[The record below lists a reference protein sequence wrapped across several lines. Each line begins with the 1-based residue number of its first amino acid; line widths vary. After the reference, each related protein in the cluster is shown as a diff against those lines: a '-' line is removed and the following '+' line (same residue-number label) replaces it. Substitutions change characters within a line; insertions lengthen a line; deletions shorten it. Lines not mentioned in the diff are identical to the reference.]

1 MAKRA
6 RKRQRKRRNGGR
18 GLVLVASALAVCAV
32 AALIFALDTPSD
44 PPRPVAAARPAPPP
58 VARSPAPARDAEPA
72 AGPTVPSPSAP
83 RYPPWLA
90 NAAPSP
96 QPDGRPMI
104 AVVIDDMGLNRSL
117 SRKAAELRAPLT
129 LSYLPY
135 GEELPAQT
143 AAARARG
150 HELLVHLQM
159 APEAASRDAGPNA
172 LVLGLPPAELERRL
186 DWALTRFPGFVGV
199 NNHMGSRFTADEAG
213 MSVVLSRLKVR
224 GLLFL
229 DSRTTPHTVGPQVA
243 RRIGLPFAER
253 NVFLDNM
260 ETEDAVRAQIA
271 ELEAAARNHGIAVA
285 IGHPKEATIAALA
298 PWLETLSSRGFQLV
312 PLSVIVRRN
321 FVAERG

>member
-6 RKRQRKRRNGGR
+6 RRRPQKHRTSGR
-18 GLVLVASALAVCAV
+18 SLVLIAAAFAACTV

-44 PPRPVAAARPAPPP
+44 PPRPVAAVRPASPP
-58 VARSPAPARDAEPA
+58 VAPRDAAPASR
-72 AGPTVPSPSAP
+72 PTTTPSPSEP

-90 NAAPSP
+90 NAAPAP

-104 AVVIDDMGLNRSL
+104 AVVIDDMGLNRSQ
-117 SRKAAELRAPLT
+117 SRRAAELRAPLT

-172 LVLGLPPAELERRL
+172 LILGLPPAELERRL
-186 DWALTRFPGFVGV
+186 DWALTRFSGYVGV

-213 MSVVLSRLKVR
+213 MSVVLARLKVR

-229 DSRTTPHTVGPQVA
+229 DSRTTPHTVGPHVA

-253 NVFLDNM
+253 SVFLDNV
-260 ETEDAVRAQIA
+260 ETEDAVRTQLA
-271 ELEAAARNHGIAVA
+271 ELEATARSHGLAVA
-285 IGHPKEATIAALA
+285 IGHPKEATIAALE
-298 PWLETLSSRGFQLV
+298 PWLEKLSSRGFQLV
-312 PLSVIVRRN
+312 PLSAIVRRN
-321 FVAERG
+321 LVAERG